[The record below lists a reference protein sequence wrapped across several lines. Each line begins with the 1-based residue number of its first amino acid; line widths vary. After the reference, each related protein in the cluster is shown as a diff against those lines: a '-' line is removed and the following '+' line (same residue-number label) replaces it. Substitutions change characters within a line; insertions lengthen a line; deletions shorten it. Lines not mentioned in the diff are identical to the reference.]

1 MITKKRLLW
10 VGVPLAVALAIFVLT
25 FFQPQ
30 KLFLDDRVDEP
41 APVADNPAATI
52 TPTDSA
58 AGSAEGVTTDPAVSG
73 QSSGGGGTGR
83 MVDPGSAVPADPE
96 PPKEAARAAFRSL
109 EHTTTGQAIVT
120 EFPDGRRILRFEHFE
135 TSNGPDLR
143 VYLSVGSSD
152 AAFGKEY
159 GEDFVELGRLKG
171 NLGNQNYEIPAGTD
185 LSKYRNAVVWC
196 ARFSV
201 GFGVATLVS

>member
-1 MITKKRLLW
+1 MITRKRLLW
-10 VGVPLAVALAIFVLT
+10 AGIPAAAAVAVFVLV

-41 APVADNPAATI
+41 APAATV
-52 TPTDSA
+52 PPADSA
-58 AGSAEGVTTDPAVSG
+58 TGSLEGVTTDPAVPG
-73 QSSGGGGTGR
+73 QTNGGGGTAR
-83 MVDPGSAVPADPE
+83 PVDPGSTIPAAAE
-96 PPKEAARAAFRSL
+96 SPKESARGAFRSL
-109 EHTTTGQAIVT
+109 EHTTSGQAIVT
-120 EFPDGRRILRFEHFE
+120 EFPDGRRVLRFEDFA

-143 VYLSVGSSD
+143 VYLSAGSSD
-152 AAFGKEY
+152 AGFGKEY

-171 NLGNQNYEIPAGTD
+171 NLGSQNYEIPAGTD
-185 LSKYRNAVVWC
+185 LSNYRNAVVWC

>member
-1 MITKKRLLW
+1 MITRKRLIW
-10 VGVPLAVALAIFVLT
+10 AGVPIAAALAVFVLV

-30 KLFLDDRVDEP
+30 KLVLDDRVDEP
-41 APVADNPAATI
+41 APAADKPAATI
-52 TPTDSA
+52 TPSETASIP
-58 AGSAEGVTTDPAVSG
+58 AEPD
-73 QSSGGGGTGR
+73 
-83 MVDPGSAVPADPE
+83 
-96 PPKEAARAAFRSL
+96 PPKESARAAFRSL
-109 EHTTTGQAIVT
+109 EHTTTGRAIVT
-120 EFPDGRRILRFEHFE
+120 EFPDGRRVLRFEEFV
-135 TSNGPDLR
+135 TTNGPDLR
-143 VYLSVGSSD
+143 VYLSAGSSD
-152 AAFGKEY
+152 AGFGKEY

>member
-1 MITKKRLLW
+1 MITNKRLLW
-10 VGVPLAVALAIFVLT
+10 AGIPIAVALTIFVLL

-41 APVADNPAATI
+41 APAADKPASTI
-52 TPTDSA
+52 TPSDSA
-58 AGSAEGVTTDPAVSG
+58 PGSGEGVTTDPVVPG
-73 QSSGGGGTGR
+73 QSSRGAGAGL
-83 MVDPGSAVPADPE
+83 VDPGSAIPAAPE
-96 PPKEAARAAFRSL
+96 PPKESARAAFRSL

-120 EFPDGRRILRFEHFE
+120 EFPDGRRFLRFEDFE

-143 VYLSVGSSD
+143 VYLSAGSSD
-152 AAFGKEY
+152 AGFGKEY

-185 LSKYRNAVVWC
+185 LAKYRNAVVWC

>member
-1 MITKKRLLW
+1 MTTRSRLIRIGLP
-10 VGVPLAVALAIFVLT
+10 VAVALAIFVLA

-30 KLFLDDRVDEP
+30 KLFLDERVDEP
-41 APVADNPAATI
+41 AVADGKTTGTT
-52 TPTDSA
+52 TPSDSSP
-58 AGSAEGVTTDPAVSG
+58 GSVEGVTTDPAVPGGSDGADGSG
-73 QSSGGGGTGR
+73 SVTDRGAGI
-83 MVDPGSAVPADPE
+83 PAEPE
-96 PPKEAARAAFRSL
+96 PPKESARSAFRSL
-109 EHTTTGQAIVT
+109 EHTTSGEAIVT
-120 EFPDGRRILRFEHFE
+120 EFPDGRRVLRFEGFE

-185 LSKYRNAVVWC
+185 LSRYRNAVVWC
-196 ARFSV
+196 TRFSV
-201 GFGVATLVS
+201 GFGVATLY

>member
-10 VGVPLAVALAIFVLT
+10 AGVPAAAALAVFVLV

-41 APVADNPAATI
+41 APAADKQAATI

-58 AGSAEGVTTDPAVSG
+58 TGSPEGVTTDPAVPG
-73 QSSGGGGTGR
+73 QSSGGGGAGL
-83 MVDPGSAVPADPE
+83 VDPGNTIPAVPD
-96 PPKEAARAAFRSL
+96 PPKESARAAFRSL

-120 EFPDGRRILRFEHFE
+120 EFPDGRRVVRFEDFV

-143 VYLSVGSSD
+143 VYLSAGSND
-152 AAFGKEY
+152 AGFGKEY

-185 LSKYRNAVVWC
+185 LTKYRNAVVWC

>member
-1 MITKKRLLW
+1 MITRNRLLW
-10 VGVPLAVALAIFVLT
+10 AGVPVAAALAVFVLV

-41 APVADNPAATI
+41 APAADKPAATI
-52 TPTDSA
+52 TP
-58 AGSAEGVTTDPAVSG
+58 P
-73 QSSGGGGTGR
+73 
-83 MVDPGSAVPADPE
+83 DPGSTIPAVPD
-96 PPKEAARAAFRSL
+96 PPKESARAAFRSL

-120 EFPDGRRILRFEHFE
+120 EFSDGRRVVRFEDFV

-143 VYLSVGSSD
+143 VYLSAGSSD
-152 AAFGKEY
+152 AGFGKEY

>member
-1 MITKKRLLW
+1 MITRERLLW
-10 VGVPLAVALAIFVLT
+10 AGIPAAAAVAVFVLV

-41 APVADNPAATI
+41 APAATV
-52 TPTDSA
+52 PPADSA
-58 AGSAEGVTTDPAVSG
+58 TGSLEGVTTDPAVPG
-73 QSSGGGGTGR
+73 QTNGGGGTAR
-83 MVDPGSAVPADPE
+83 PVDPGSTIPAEPE
-96 PPKEAARAAFRSL
+96 SPKESARAAFRSL
-109 EHTTTGQAIVT
+109 EHTTSGQAIVT
-120 EFPDGRRILRFEHFE
+120 EFPDGRRVLRFEDFA

-143 VYLSVGSSD
+143 VYLSAGSSD
-152 AAFGKEY
+152 AGFGKEY

-171 NLGNQNYEIPAGTD
+171 NLGSQNYEIPAGTD
-185 LSKYRNAVVWC
+185 LSNYRNAVVWC

>member
-1 MITKKRLLW
+1 MN
-10 VGVPLAVALAIFVLT
+10 P
-25 FFQPQ
+25 
-30 KLFLDDRVDEP
+30 P
-41 APVADNPAATI
+41 AAGKPAATV
-52 TPTDSA
+52 TPPDSA
-58 AGSAEGVTTDPAVSG
+58 TGSVEGVTTDPAAPG
-73 QSSGGGGTGR
+73 RPSGGGSAGL
-83 MVDPGSAVPADPE
+83 VDPGDTAPAVPD
-96 PPKEAARAAFRSL
+96 PPKESARAAFRSL

-120 EFPDGRRILRFEHFE
+120 EFPDGRRVVRFEDFE

-143 VYLSVGSSD
+143 VYLSAGSSD

-185 LSKYRNAVVWC
+185 LAKYRNAVVWC